1 MSLSRKPLWMALAA
15 RTRPVVAALLA
26 PFWPGHDQARAE
38 ARLSGLSARDEALIT
53 TAVLALL
60 FLSAVL
66 AAQFG
71 LIGLAAYLT
80 AVVLLVR

>member
-1 MSLSRKPLWMALAA
+1 MRLSRERLLMGLAA

-26 PFWPGHDQARAE
+26 RFWPGHDQARAE
-38 ARLSGLSARDEALIT
+38 ARLASLSARDEGLIT
-53 TAVLALL
+53 AGVLALL

-71 LIGLAAYLT
+71 LIGLAAYLA